1 MKKIIMLSILA
12 GALMFTNFTTSFAQS
27 ANFKNGKALEIQTN
41 ILRTLQSQY
50 VDTLQLDKLIMK
62 GVNAMLSTLDP
73 YTVLISDEDEQQID
87 MMTTGSYGGVGSMI
101 KKLPTGEVLISGP
114 YENSPAV
121 KAGLQP
127 GDKILEIDSVS
138 TQQLDA
144 NQSSMKMRGQ
154 PGTELKLKVKKV
166 RTGDTVNITVLR
178 ERVHINDV
186 VYYGMVKDT
195 VGYIQIG
202 GFTLDG
208 YKDVK
213 KAVESLKESGKMKK
227 LVLDLRGNGGGLM
240 EEAINIVSLFVPS
253 GTLVV
258 SSRDSRREDKAM
270 NIDYRT
276 KKEPVDTKIPLVVLV
291 NSGSASSSEIV
302 AGALQDLDRATIAGT
317 RTFGKGL
324 VQTIRD
330 VGYNNSL
337 KLTTAKYY
345 TPSGRCVQAIDYQNR
360 NEDGSVGFV
369 PDSLKKEFKT
379 VGGRSV
385 FDGGGI
391 TPDITIEPK
400 YYTNALVSLIYSD
413 IMGEYAI
420 SFYEKHKTI
429 ASPSLFSITDAEYE
443 DFIKFAVTK
452 EFDPSSELQVE
463 LQNVIQV
470 AKREGTYEKN
480 AKELEALLAKVS
492 MDKEKFLRSAKEDV
506 KQYLESE
513 ICIKYYF
520 QRGAAEYA
528 LKHDTQLIKVL

>member
-12 GALMFTNFTTSFAQS
+12 GVLMFTNFTTSFAQS

-127 GDKILEIDSVS
+127 GDKILEIDSVN

>member
-1 MKKIIMLSILA
+1 MKKIIMLPILA
-12 GALMFTNFTTSFAQS
+12 GVLMFTSFTTSFAQS
-27 ANFKNGKALEIQTN
+27 VNFKNGKALEIQTN

-50 VDTLQLDKLIMK
+50 VDTLELDKLIMK
-62 GVNAMLSTLDP
+62 GVNSMLSTLDP
-73 YTVLISDEDEQQID
+73 YTVLILDEDEQQID

-101 KKLPTGEVLISGP
+101 KKLPTGEVLVSGP

-127 GDKILEIDSVS
+127 GDKILEIDGVS

-144 NQSSMKMRGQ
+144 TQSSTKMRGQ

-186 VYYGMVKDT
+186 VYYGMIKDT

-213 KAVESLKESGKMKK
+213 KALESLKESGKMKK

-240 EEAINIVSLFVPS
+240 DEAINIVSLFVPS

-258 SSRDSRREDKAM
+258 SSRDSRGEDKTI
-270 NIDYRT
+270 NIEYRT
-276 KKEPVDTKIPLVVLV
+276 KKEPLDTQIPLVVLV

-345 TPSGRCVQAIDYQNR
+345 TPSGRCVQAIDYQHR

-385 FDGGGI
+385 YDGGGI
-391 TPDITIEPK
+391 SPDITLESK
-400 YYTNALVSLIYSD
+400 YYNNALVSLIYSD
-413 IMGEYAI
+413 IMGDFAI
-420 SFYEKHKTI
+420 KYFENHPTI
-429 ASPSLFSITDAEYE
+429 APPSRFSISDADYE
-443 DFIKFAVTK
+443 EFVKFAVTR

-463 LQNVIQV
+463 LQNVIEV
-470 AKREGTYEKN
+470 AKKEGTYEKN

-492 MDKEKFLRSAKEDV
+492 MDKEKYLRSAKEDV

-513 ICIKYYF
+513 ICGKYYF
-520 QRGAAEYA
+520 QRGSAEYA
-528 LKHDTQLIKVL
+528 LRFDTQLIKLL